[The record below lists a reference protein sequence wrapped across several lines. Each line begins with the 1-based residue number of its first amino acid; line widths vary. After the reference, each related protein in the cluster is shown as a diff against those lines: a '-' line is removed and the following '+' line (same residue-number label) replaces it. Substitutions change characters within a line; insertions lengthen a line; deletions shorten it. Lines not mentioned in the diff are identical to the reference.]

1 MYKTMHT
8 DNSLILQTGSVSIVI
23 LDALQSDWLTRNFTE
38 PKTLLRSSLK
48 ELQKHFGCTKWVTSI
63 QVITRI
69 LVKIAFIFVMPS

>member
-1 MYKTMHT
+1 MHT

-48 ELQKHFGCTKWVTSI
+48 ELQKHFGY
-63 QVITRI
+63 
-69 LVKIAFIFVMPS
+69 MYY